1 MEKEYNMTINR
12 LPSKTWNWL
21 RMNETQLERIEI
33 PAAGEAK
40 VTLPEKITTAEN
52 EGSKPWNAD
61 FAGIASGMG
70 EDMDGLLAAAGAELL
85 ELKTIRRVTA
95 VLRRDVVTLLAL
107 GACQRD
113 ARTNVGALACHL
125 VHLLWFVAI
134 PTFRRPL

>member
-1 MEKEYNMTINR
+1 MH
-12 LPSKTWNWL
+12 
-21 RMNETQLERIEI
+21 
-33 PAAGEAK
+33 
-40 VTLPEKITTAEN
+40 
-52 EGSKPWNAD
+52 
-61 FAGIASGMG
+61 
-70 EDMDGLLAAAGAELL
+70 GLLTAAGAELL